1 MICTRYGYGTS
12 EMILISAHHE
22 RQAKSVNGSL
32 KTDPRQSISKIG
44 KTGGG
49 GGIDELT
56 KSFLSRS
63 VNLS

>member
-1 MICTRYGYGTS
+1 MIETGYGTS

-49 GGIDELT
+49 GALMNRQRVFFQGQ
-56 KSFLSRS
+56 
-63 VNLS
+63 